1 MKKIIIISFIAILLC
16 GCSNK
21 KEQTEQ
27 FTKLATN
34 YYKTYGSNLNVDEYT
49 VTLKD
54 LRKANKDLKQKY
66 DLKILEDCNDSSK
79 STLTIKDKKVT
90 DTKINLNC

>member
-1 MKKIIIISFIAILLC
+1 MKKIIILSLIVILLC

-27 FTKLATN
+27 LTKIAN
-34 YYKTYGSNLNVDEYT
+34 DYYSEYGSNFDIDEYT
-49 VTLKD
+49 VTIKD
-54 LRKANKDLKQKY
+54 LKKANKELKKKY
-66 DLKILEDCNDSSK
+66 DLKILDDCNDSSK
-79 STLTIKDKKVT
+79 ATLTIKNKKVI